1 MKYVFLFVLAAFL
14 NLISIFFVTSSSDVL
29 ELTDSDFDTR
39 IQSYEIALVK
49 FYAPWC
55 GNETFN

>member
-1 MKYVFLFVLAAFL
+1 MNFVFSFVLVAFL
-14 NLISIFFVTSSSDVL
+14 NLISILFVTSSSDVL
-29 ELTDSDFDTR
+29 VLTDSDFDTR

-55 GNETFN
+55 GKDTFN